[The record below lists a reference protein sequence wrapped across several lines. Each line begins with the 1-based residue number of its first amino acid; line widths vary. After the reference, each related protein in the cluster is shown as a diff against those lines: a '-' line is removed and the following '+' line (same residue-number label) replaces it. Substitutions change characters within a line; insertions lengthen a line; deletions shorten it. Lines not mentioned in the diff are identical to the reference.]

1 MSRGADQ
8 IFTNVSLAS
17 RLSFGSTCLRKR
29 RRDAKTIY
37 PHWFYNSDD

>member
-17 RLSFGSTCLRKR
+17 RLSFGSIHMFKKKKKR
-29 RRDAKTIY
+29 CKNNISTLVL
-37 PHWFYNSDD
+37 